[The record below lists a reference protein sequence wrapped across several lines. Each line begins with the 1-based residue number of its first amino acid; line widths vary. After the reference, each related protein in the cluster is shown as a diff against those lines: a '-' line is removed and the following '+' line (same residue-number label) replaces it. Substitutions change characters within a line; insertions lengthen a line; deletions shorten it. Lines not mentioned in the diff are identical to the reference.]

1 MGIIQ
6 KHKLSA
12 MALEM
17 VLRWTQKVN
26 PPTFGENNIFC
37 VKSDLGELRG
47 KGKGS
52 TEGGGWERAGCRGGR
67 WHVAE
72 AFKY

>member
-1 MGIIQ
+1 MT
-6 KHKLSA
+6 
-12 MALEM
+12 LEM
-17 VLRWTQKVN
+17 VLRWTQKAN

-47 KGKGS
+47 KGEGT
-52 TEGGGWERAGCRGGR
+52 TEGGGWERVGCRGGR